1 MTTMSGMP
9 FFTYILD
16 VDGKTRI
23 PVDTSDIDQYAT
35 EHNMGAVMPLESGSS
50 KEAFEHNIK
59 TEVDAGKPQKQAV
72 AIAYSKQRETK
83 DAAGPMDRVRIAL
96 DKLAKK

>member
-35 EHNMGAVMPLESGSS
+35 
-50 KEAFEHNIK
+50 EHNIK